1 MKMAKIWPLIWSEV
15 GLEANFSF
23 LLMLL
28 ENVPLRGSQLNWRV
42 RLCNV
47 DNFYDE
53 IVAPA
58 AQMIL
63 NINLRSTADNF
74 KYHDDT
80 ED

>member
-1 MKMAKIWPLIWSEV
+1 MNWSWS
-15 GLEANFSF
+15 GILEANFSS
-23 LLMLL
+23 LLELL
-28 ENVPLRGSQLNWRV
+28 ENVPLRASQLNWRV

-58 AQMIL
+58 AKMIL